1 VSLLTPLT
9 TALLTTVLLTLA
21 TASCVNIP
29 STTDAGSADVTVG
42 KDFGPATDTSA
53 CDKVVCKPGY
63 WCHAG
68 RCILQQSPCK
78 KSSACIND
86 TRCVSGTCMP
96 WGGQLTQHDP
106 TCSVGVRPFATAAL
120 KAPVIHCS
128 WTGGNVMMTPV
139 VADLNGDGKPEIIFV
154 NGESSALVAIKGADC
169 STWFNISAGL
179 ASRSQLA
186 VADLSGDKV
195 PEIVGVT
202 HSGKVAVFSAMGA
215 KLAESDQAA
224 KTSPTKY
231 IDGGPAIA
239 NIDGKGPPEIV
250 YAGLGLRYDKGKL
263 TTLYNVEVEGGHWG
277 VLSALDDVDL
287 DGVVEVLVGNKI
299 LDGLTGKDE
308 TPAAAKGFSGGYVA
322 VAQFDTSTP
331 EPEVILI
338 SSPGNATGTL
348 RVYHP
353 VSGAVVFGPHTTG
366 TYWGGPPTVADFD
379 ADGRPEIAVAG
390 YDAYLLFDPD
400 CDGTPPPAGC
410 AAPGVR
416 WKRKTQDISS
426 GSTGSSVFD
435 FNGDGKPEV
444 IYRDECW
451 LRVYDGVTGKVR
463 FAASAYSGTIL
474 DMPVVADLEGD
485 GHADLVLPSTTGL
498 PMVCPTEADLQLLPT
513 PQDKGVH
520 VLQDPQNRWMSSR
533 PLWNQHTYHI
543 TNINDDLTVPLVE
556 PYSWKEHNSYRK
568 NVQGTGQDKTIPG
581 PDLTAQAVPAIDPT
595 DGCKTWELRARIC
608 NRGVSWVG
616 AGISGAFHLGDPAAG
631 GKLICSG
638 QTKAALRP
646 GRCGVVSCVFKSPPA
661 GKIELWFVADRDDAG
676 ASSVEECRE
685 GNNALHLP
693 GYSCSGVE

>member
-1 VSLLTPLT
+1 VDRLPLM
-9 TALLTTVLLTLA
+9 TTVLLSLA
-21 TASCVNIP
+21 MTGCAQIP
-29 STTDAGSADVTVG
+29 STAADSGPAETAQIN
-42 KDFGPATDTSA
+42 DFGPAVDASA
-53 CDKVVCKPGY
+53 CDKVVCKSGH
-63 WCHAG
+63 WCHIG
-68 RCILQQSPCK
+68 RCILKQAPCK
-78 KSSACIND
+78 DDGACIND
-86 TRCVSGTCMP
+86 TRCVNGTCLP
-96 WGGQLTQHDP
+96 WGAQLAQQDS
-106 TCSVGVRPFATAAL
+106 TCSVGVKPFAASAL
-120 KAPVIHCS
+120 KAPVFHCS

-139 VADLNGDGKPEIIFV
+139 VADLNGDGKPEILFV
-154 NGESSALVAIKGADC
+154 NGESSALVAIKGSDC
-169 STWFNISAGL
+169 STWFNITAGL

-186 VADLSGDKV
+186 VADLTGDKV

-202 HSGKVAVFSAMGA
+202 HSGKVAVFSATGS
-215 KLAESDQAA
+215 KLTESDQAA
-224 KTSPTKY
+224 KTLPTKY

-239 NIDGKGPPEIV
+239 NVDGKGPPEIV

-277 VLSALDDVDL
+277 VLSALADVDL

-308 TPAAAKGFSGGYVA
+308 TPAPVKGFSGGYVA

-331 EPEVILI
+331 EPEIVLI
-338 SSPGNATGTL
+338 SSPGNAAGTL

-353 VSGAVVFGPHTTG
+353 VSGAVVFGPYSTG
-366 TYWGGPPTVADFD
+366 TFWGGPPTVADFD
-379 ADGRPEIAVAG
+379 GDGRPEVAVAG

-400 CDGTPPPAGC
+400 CDGSPPPPGC

-451 LRVYDGVTGKVR
+451 LRVYDGTTGKVR

-485 GHADLVLPSTTGL
+485 GHADLVLPTTTGL
-498 PMVCPTEADLQLLPT
+498 PMVCPVEADLQLLPT

-520 VLQDPQNRWMSSR
+520 VLQDPDNRWMSSR
-533 PLWNQHTYHI
+533 PLWNQHTYHV

-556 PYSWKEHNSYRK
+556 PYSWLGDNSFRK
-568 NVQGTGQDKTIPG
+568 NVQGAGQDKQIPG
-581 PDLTAQAVPAIDPT
+581 PDLTAQAVPAVDPT
-595 DGCKTWELRARIC
+595 DGCKTWTLQARVC
-608 NRGVSWVG
+608 NRGDSWVG
-616 AGISGAFHLGDPAAG
+616 AGINGTFYLGPPTTGG
-631 GKLICSG
+631 GKAICSG

-646 GRCGVVSCVFKSPPA
+646 GQCGPVSCLFKSPPA
-661 GKIELWFVADRDDAG
+661 GKIDLWFVADRDGAG
-676 ASSVEECRE
+676 TGSVDECRE
-685 GNNALHLP
+685 GNNALNLP